1 MFDFLNKS
9 LNNGKVNNT
18 LVPPP
23 LIDDLTRQLGNA
35 IKAQYINGNITAAD
49 IQKVIQLANNAAKL
63 RGALKWL

>member
-1 MFDFLNKS
+1 MFDFLNRP
-9 LNNGKVNNT
+9 LNNGEINNT
-18 LVPPP
+18 HVPP

>member
-1 MFDFLNKS
+1 MFDFLNRP
-9 LNNGKVNNT
+9 LNNGEINNT
-18 LVPPP
+18 PQP

>member
-1 MFDFLNKS
+1 MFNFLNKP
-9 LNNGKVNNT
+9 LNNGEVNNT

-23 LIDDLTRQLGNA
+23 QIVDLTRQLGDA
-35 IKAQYINGNITAAD
+35 IKTQYINGNITAAD

>member
-1 MFDFLNKS
+1 MFNFLNKP
-9 LNNGKVNNT
+9 LNNGEVNNT
-18 LVPPP
+18 LVSPPQ
-23 LIDDLTRQLGNA
+23 INDLTRQLGNA

>member
-1 MFDFLNKS
+1 MFDFLNKP
-9 LNNGKVNNT
+9 LNNGEINNP
-18 LVPPP
+18 LVPSP
-23 LIDDLTRQLGNA
+23 LIDGLTRQLGNA

>member
-1 MFDFLNKS
+1 MFDFLNKA

-18 LVPPP
+18 LVPP
-23 LIDDLTRQLGNA
+23 LIDDLTRQLSNA
-35 IKAQYINGNITAAD
+35 IKAQYTNGNITAAD

>member
-1 MFDFLNKS
+1 MFDFLNRP
-9 LNNGKVNNT
+9 LNNGEVNNT

-23 LIDDLTRQLGNA
+23 IDDLTRQLGNA

>member
-1 MFDFLNKS
+1 MFDFLNKP
-9 LNNGKVNNT
+9 LNNGEVNNT

-23 LIDDLTRQLGNA
+23 QINDLTRQLGDA
-35 IKAQYINGNITAAD
+35 IKVQYINGNITAAD

>member
-1 MFDFLNKS
+1 MFDFLNRS
-9 LNNGKVNNT
+9 HNNGEINNT
-18 LVPPP
+18 PVPPP
-23 LIDDLTRQLGNA
+23 QIDDLTRQLGNA

>member
-1 MFDFLNKS
+1 MFDFLNKP
-9 LNNGKVNNT
+9 LNNGKANNT

-23 LIDDLTRQLGNA
+23 QINDLTRQLGDA

>member
-1 MFDFLNKS
+1 MFDFLNKP
-9 LNNGKVNNT
+9 LNNGKVNST